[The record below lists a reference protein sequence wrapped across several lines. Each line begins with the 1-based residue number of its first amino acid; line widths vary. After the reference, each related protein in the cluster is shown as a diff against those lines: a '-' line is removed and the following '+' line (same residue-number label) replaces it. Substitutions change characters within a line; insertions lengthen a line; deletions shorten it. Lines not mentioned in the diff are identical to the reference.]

1 MSKMTRLMPFLA
13 VAALAACGGDGG
25 EAGREGGTGELSG
38 RIQIDGSS
46 TVYPISQA
54 MAEEFMLSQGR
65 GVRVTV
71 SQSGTGGG
79 FSRFC
84 GGETEIS
91 DASRPIKDSEAATC
105 EQNGVEPVEMEVAK
119 DGITLVVNPQNDFV
133 QCLTVEELQEI
144 WRPGSEVQQWSD
156 VRSEWPNREIKL
168 YGPGT
173 DSGTFD
179 YFTEAI
185 MGEEDRSRQ
194 DYTASEDD
202 NVLVQ
207 GVAGD
212 AASLGYFGYA
222 YYEQNTTQLKA
233 VAVDAGSG
241 CVKATRETI
250 ASGEYAPL
258 SRPMFI
264 YVAGSALERPEVR
277 SFLQF
282 YLENAEAL
290 VPQAG
295 YVPLDAGG
303 YEENL
308 SRVQGGGAG

>member
-1 MSKMTRLMPFLA
+1 MIKMA
-13 VAALAACGGDGG
+13 VPALAAVALAGCGGG
-25 EAGREGGTGELSG
+25 EAGEGG

-54 MAEEFMLSQGR
+54 MAEEFMMSEGR
-65 GVRVTV
+65 DVRVTV

-84 GGETEIS
+84 AGETEIS
-91 DASRPIKDSEAATC
+91 DASRPIKPQEMELC
-105 EQNGVEPVEMEVAK
+105 RQNNVEPVEFEVAK
-119 DGITLVVNPQNDFV
+119 DGITVVVNQENQFV
-133 QCLTVEELQEI
+133 QCLTVEELQRI
-144 WRPGSEVQQWSD
+144 WQPGSEVQQWSD
-156 VRSEWPNREIKL
+156 IRSEWPNREIKL

-194 DYTASEDD
+194 DYQASEDD

-207 GVAGD
+207 GVQGD
-212 AASLGYFGYA
+212 PASLGYFGFA
-222 YYEQNTTQLKA
+222 YYEQNQDQLKA
-233 VAVDAGSG
+233 VAVDDGTG
-241 CVKATRETI
+241 CVEPSRETI

-264 YVAGSALERPEVR
+264 YVAQSALARPEVQ
-277 SFLQF
+277 SFLRF
-282 YLENAEAL
+282 YMNDAEEL
-290 VPQAG
+290 VPQTG
-295 YVPLDAGG
+295 YVPLDASAYQQNISQIGT
-303 YEENL
+303 
-308 SRVQGGGAG
+308 GGGAD

>member
-1 MSKMTRLMPFLA
+1 MRTMKRGIPAL
-13 VAALAACGGDGG
+13 VALVVVAACGGGAG
-25 EAGREGGTGELSG
+25 SEAGG

-54 MAEEFMLSQGR
+54 MAEEFMLGEGR
-65 GVRVTV
+65 DVRVTV

-91 DASRPIKDSEAATC
+91 DASRPIHEDEAELC
-105 EQNGVEPVEMEVAK
+105 EQNGVEPIEFEIAR
-119 DGITLVVNPQNDFV
+119 DGITLTVNSQNDFV
-133 QCLTVEELQEI
+133 DCLTVEELRRI
-144 WRPGSEVQQWSD
+144 WRPGSEIQTWSD
-156 VRSEWPNREIKL
+156 VRSEWPDREMKL

-185 MGEEDRSRQ
+185 MGEEDASRQ

-207 GVAGD
+207 GVVGD

-222 YYEQNTTQLKA
+222 YYEENSNQLKA

-241 CVKATRETI
+241 CVEPTRETI
-250 ASGEYAPL
+250 ASGEYQPL

-264 YVAGSALERPEVR
+264 YVSGEALGRPEVQ
-277 SFLQF
+277 SFIRF
-282 YLENAEAL
+282 YMESAEEL
-290 VPQAG
+290 VPAVG
-295 YVPLDAGG
+295 YVPLDADV
-303 YEENL
+303 YRENL
-308 SRVQGGGAG
+308 GRVEGSGDPS